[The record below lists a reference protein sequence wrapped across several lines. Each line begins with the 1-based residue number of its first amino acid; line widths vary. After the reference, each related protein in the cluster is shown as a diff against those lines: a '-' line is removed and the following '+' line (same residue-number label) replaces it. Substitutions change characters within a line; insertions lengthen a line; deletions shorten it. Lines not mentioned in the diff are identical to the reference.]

1 MLEII
6 CYHHLNEMTMSN
18 SDEVF
23 GIDIEKL
30 KARNNPGAGN
40 LPIPSAWDEMLSEVV
55 MKFIEAQPVERSR
68 IASLFTDQHSFTF
81 IAFAERMASY
91 AVRIGS
97 KKKLFEGL
105 AALVLDGGKFD
116 SRENITVM
124 APLYGAALK
133 IGVDPETLFTQA
145 AALAPNEVSDVLRT
159 FPNRP
164 AESKILICMQF
175 LESEDEDGFMYER
188 VC

>member
-1 MLEII
+1 
-6 CYHHLNEMTMSN
+6 MSN
-18 SDEVF
+18 DGEAFS
-23 GIDIEKL
+23 IDIEKL
-30 KARNNPGAGN
+30 KARNNPGGN

-55 MKFIEAQPVERSR
+55 TKFIDAQPVERSR

-81 IAFAERMASY
+81 IAFAKRMASY
-91 AVRIGS
+91 AVRTGS
-97 KKKLFEGL
+97 KEKLFEGL

-124 APLYGAALK
+124 APLYDAALK

-145 AALAPNEVSDVLRT
+145 ADLAPNEVSDVLRK

-164 AESKILICMQF
+164 DESKSLICMQF
-175 LESEDEDGFMYER
+175 VESEDEDGFIYER
-188 VC
+188 L

>member
-1 MLEII
+1 
-6 CYHHLNEMTMSN
+6 MSN
-18 SDEVF
+18 NDETF

-30 KARNNPGAGN
+30 KARSTPGAGN
-40 LPIPSAWDEMLSEVV
+40 LPIPSTWDEMLSEVV
-55 MKFIEAQPVERSR
+55 TKFIEAQPFDRSK
-68 IASLFTDQHSFTF
+68 IVSLFTDQHSFTF

-124 APLYGAALK
+124 APLYDAALK
-133 IGVDPETLFTQA
+133 IGADPETLFTQA

-159 FPNRP
+159 FPSRP
-164 AESKILICMQF
+164 AESKSLICMQF
-175 LESEDEDGFMYER
+175 VESEDEDGFRYER